1 MIYLP
6 QIIFAIVVVAIL
18 AGVYFFSKKAVV
30 KRNLKK
36 APHKSLQQFR
46 SGETARV
53 IGKIECVDEPMI
65 APLSGRK
72 CAHYYIHVQQHVSSG
87 KSGHWKTLIEEEVSN
102 TFVIRD
108 GDKCAIINDNDI
120 KSYIVEDKKYAS
132 GFMNNPT
139 ESLTAYL
146 KKHGHESETY
156 FGFNKKIRYFEGVLE
171 PGEQTAVLGK
181 GTWKKAYDAGLPD
194 HYYEVLVITADEKG
208 KLYLSD
214 DPDTVK
220 KEFSV

>member
-1 MIYLP
+1 MKYAP
-6 QIIFAIVVVAIL
+6 EIIFAIIVATIL
-18 AGVYFFSKKAVV
+18 TGAYFFSKKAVV

-46 SGETARV
+46 SGETARI
-53 IGKIECVDEPMI
+53 IGKVECVDEPLI

-108 GDKCAIINDNDI
+108 GDKCAIIREQNI
-120 KSYIVEDKKYAS
+120 KSYIVEDKTYAS

-139 ESLTAYL
+139 ENLVVYL
-146 KKHGHESETY
+146 KKHSHESETY
-156 FGFNKKIRYFEGVLE
+156 FGFNKKIRYHEGILE

-181 GTWKKAYDAGLPD
+181 GTWKRAQEIGLPE
-194 HYYEVLVITADEKG
+194 HYYEVLVITANDKG

-214 DPDTVK
+214 DPGTVT